1 MQAESFDDAAMFRG
15 AKRPVQKECILI
27 INKVTGVRTHD
38 CHIKCCTLCVCL
50 QEAVLERINTTVQLK
65 SVRYVIIALISGI

>member
-27 INKVTGVRTHD
+27 INKVTGVRT
-38 CHIKCCTLCVCL
+38 TL
-50 QEAVLERINTTVQLK
+50 
-65 SVRYVIIALISGI
+65 